1 MTKTLYKKKK
11 IQKKKKQ
18 YVHEGC
24 DEKREADRNT
34 KEEQYRRDRKKN
46 KRGRP
51 PTKKAF
57 YKVRLDVPHSLN
69 QIVVEYFDKNRN
81 PLNLTEK
88 IPLTKKE
95 EVLQGIQQ
103 IMEINEEKATMGNKK
118 DEQSDKL
125 KKKANALLNREKY

>member
-1 MTKTLYKKKK
+1 MFMKDAMKKKP
-11 IQKKKKQ
+11 IVTPKKNNIG
-18 YVHEGC
+18 ET
-24 DEKREADRNT
+24 E
-34 KEEQYRRDRKKN
+34 KKN

-88 IPLTKKE
+88 IPLTKKKKYYKE
-95 EVLQGIQQ
+95 F
-103 IMEINEEKATMGNKK
+103 NK
-118 DEQSDKL
+118 
-125 KKKANALLNREKY
+125 